1 MSRQLRF
8 VPVGGVRVEVTCQ
21 QLDAI
26 DAGILANAQR
36 SREPLTGPH
45 HFWYIPT
52 VAKGACAGRGPVL
65 HVVFY
70 RTQAGNEPVRQW
82 LKDMEWGDRKILGE
96 DVKTAQYGWPLGM
109 PLIRK
114 LEPGLW
120 EVRSHLPQG
129 IARVLFTVSEETM
142 VLLHGFVKK
151 SQKTP
156 PEELR
161 TARQRL
167 AALHEEG

>member
-1 MSRQLRF
+1 MAGEVPESKELVLR
-8 VPVGGVRVEVTCQ
+8 
-21 QLDAI
+21 
-26 DAGILANAQR
+26 
-36 SREPLTGPH
+36 
-45 HFWYIPT
+45 
-52 VAKGACAGRGPVL
+52 
-65 HVVFY
+65 VVFY
-70 RTQAGNEPVRQW
+70 RTEAGNEPVRQW
-82 LKDMEWGDRKILGE
+82 LQGLKREDRKTIGQ

-120 EVRSHLPQG
+120 EVRSHIAQG
-129 IARVLFTVSEETM
+129 VARVLFTVDHGVM

-156 PEELR
+156 LEELR

-167 AALHEEG
+167 ADEGGRLDLRRLREEPDPCGFLLRQLGALHR

>member
-1 MSRQLRF
+1 
-8 VPVGGVRVEVTCQ
+8 
-21 QLDAI
+21 
-26 DAGILANAQR
+26 
-36 SREPLTGPH
+36 
-45 HFWYIPT
+45 
-52 VAKGACAGRGPVL
+52 
-65 HVVFY
+65 VVFY

-82 LKDMEWGDRKILGE
+82 LKSMEREYRKILGE
-96 DVKTAQYGWPLGM
+96 DVKTAQYGWPLGL

-129 IARVLFTVSEETM
+129 IARVLFTVSEGTM